1 MPIIHLPTFLAE
13 PRVHLLV
20 KATKAAGAVYHDTP
34 AATNFVEF
42 VLSTVRDEIITELV
56 RNLSSCMS
64 ECISADP
71 ERSHIRPIT
80 TPSYS

>member
-56 RNLSSCMS
+56 RNLSMRLHVSVHQC
-64 ECISADP
+64 
-71 ERSHIRPIT
+71 
-80 TPSYS
+80 